1 MLATRY
7 DEVVCDRTFPGTVQL
22 TQALQPLL
30 QASEQTLGL
39 EQSLAKRMQTLVRVD
54 SGGGSR
60 EDINWMLSRGYRV
73 LTKDYSSKR
82 ARKFADSVTQWF
94 DDPAQPGRQIGV
106 VTTANPDD
114 YAQPVLRIAVRCRK
128 NNGQWAIGLLVT
140 NLKPDEVA
148 VLVAVE
154 LELKANLTGLWLAY
168 VHCYDQRGGGVETSF
183 KQDNQALGNKKRN
196 KKRFEAQQMLTQLN
210 ALAHNVL
217 VWAQRWLT
225 TETPA
230 LKQIGFV
237 RLMRD
242 VFTTTGRLLFD
253 AAGRLIEIRLN
264 DADTLV
270 KPWLHGLSKLL
281 EPEHVAVNL
290 AKT

>member
-1 MLATRY
+1 MRI
-7 DEVVCDRTFPGTVQL
+7 
-22 TQALQPLL
+22 
-30 QASEQTLGL
+30 
-39 EQSLAKRMQTLVRVD
+39 D
-54 SGGGSR
+54 SGGGSLA
-60 EDINWMLSRGYRV
+60 DINWMLSWGYRV
-73 LTKDYSSKR
+73 LTKDYSPKR
-82 ARKFADSVTQWF
+82 DRKFADGITQLF
-94 DDPAQPGRQIGV
+94 DDPAQPGRQFGV
-106 VTTANPDD
+106 VTTAKRDD
-114 YAQPVLRIAVRCRK
+114 YAQPMLRIAVRCRK
-128 NNGQWAIGLLVT
+128 NNDQWAIGLLVT

-148 VLVAVE
+148 ALMAVE
-154 LELKANLTGLWLAY
+154 LDLKANLAGLWLAY

-183 KQDNQALGNKKRN
+183 KQDNQALGIKKRN
-196 KKRFEAQQMLTQLN
+196 KKQFEAQQMLTQLN

-217 VWAQRWLT
+217 VWAKRWLT

-264 DADTLV
+264 AADARAR
-270 KPWLHGLSKLL
+270 PWLHGLYKLL

-290 AKT
+290 AQT